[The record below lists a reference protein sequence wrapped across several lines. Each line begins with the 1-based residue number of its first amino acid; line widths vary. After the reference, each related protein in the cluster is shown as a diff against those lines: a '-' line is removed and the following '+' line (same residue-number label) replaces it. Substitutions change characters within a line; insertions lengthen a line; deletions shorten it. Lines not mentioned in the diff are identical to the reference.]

1 MKKYGIHLIYVLI
14 MVALAVLSRIKT
26 SDLEAEC
33 LNARES
39 AEQNAMM
46 AKEARQQAIEQAEV
60 AKMEAYRALEAAEQ
74 ARKML
79 EECQQRK

>member
-1 MKKYGIHLIYVLI
+1 
-14 MVALAVLSRIKT
+14 
-26 SDLEAEC
+26 
-33 LNARES
+33 
-39 AEQNAMM
+39 MM

>member
-1 MKKYGIHLIYVLI
+1 MKKYGIHFIYVLI
-14 MVALAVLSRIKT
+14 IVALAVLSRIKT
-26 SDLEAEC
+26 NGLEAEC